1 MEMENK
7 VISFVPAQDMP
18 RAYRDREEKHFYIGY
33 KVVTIVN
40 DEMIELVDARLG
52 ATDNCHYAVIW
63 LNCFYS
69 NENFAYKNGRACGAG
84 KAGGWGYHR
93 ASAAL
98 DSAFHC
104 AGMRFSVGCSCMGES
119 MMRDCLL
126 AAGEYLKPDG
136 AKIYLVKCYG

>member
-7 VISFVPAQDMP
+7 VISFNPSQNMP
-18 RAYRDREEKHFYIGY
+18 RAYCDREEKHFYSAY

-52 ATDNCHYAVIW
+52 ATENCHYAVIW

-69 NENFAYKNGRACGAG
+69 NENFACENGRACGAD

-93 ASAAL
+93 ESAAL
-98 DSAFHC
+98 EAAFSR
-104 AGMRFSVGCSCMGES
+104 AGMKFNIGCSGMGEG
-119 MMRDCLL
+119 MMRDCLIC
-126 AAGEYLKPDG
+126 AGEYLKPAD